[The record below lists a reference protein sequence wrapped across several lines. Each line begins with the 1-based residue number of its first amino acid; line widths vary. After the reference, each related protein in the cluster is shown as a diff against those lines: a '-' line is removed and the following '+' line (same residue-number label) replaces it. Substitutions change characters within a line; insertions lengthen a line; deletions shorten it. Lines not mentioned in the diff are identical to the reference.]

1 MELKFKHKRL
11 ITKYKQHSIK
21 IFKYI
26 CEECNI
32 PKAALYVFSKKHI

>member
-11 ITKYKQHSIK
+11 ITKCKQHSIK

-26 CEECNI
+26 CEPCNN